1 MHAFKTTASVMEE
14 AQRDE
19 EKNKVQE
26 QKKRVVSKEMQ
37 KFLALDI
44 KRPSSV
50 LFMARRSMS
59 AGRELGTGDDSTQ
72 NINSVN
78 ADKLLNQLKLC
89 PSDAALPK
97 LLPNKASP
105 KHERNYAF

>member
-1 MHAFKTTASVMEE
+1 
-14 AQRDE
+14 
-19 EKNKVQE
+19 
-26 QKKRVVSKEMQ
+26 MQ

-59 AGRELGTGDDSTQ
+59 AGRGLGAGDDSTQ

-89 PSDAALPK
+89 PGDAALPK
-97 LLPNKASP
+97 LLPSKASP
-105 KHERNYAF
+105 QRERNHAF

>member
-1 MHAFKTTASVMEE
+1 MIQRVM
-14 AQRDE
+14 AVWGDMMAG
-19 EKNKVQE
+19 KDYD
-26 QKKRVVSKEMQ
+26 KELMLE
-37 KFLALDI
+37 FYEHLALDI

-59 AGRELGTGDDSTQ
+59 AGRGLGAGDDSTQ

-89 PSDAALPK
+89 PGDAALPK
-97 LLPNKASP
+97 LLPGKASP
-105 KHERNYAF
+105 QRERNHAF